1 MFVVLSD
8 FENRPY
14 KIPNQEESKDL
25 QNFIDVAEEKILK
38 SLLGVVLYD
47 ELAEGTDMT
56 ESLIAQKWLDL
67 RDGDTYSF
75 TGSDLTYEYKG
86 LVSFLVPCIYSLWL
100 TETRDKYT
108 NSSTGFNTSDKFE
121 RISPARRI
129 VESYNDFFRQVG
141 NYWNQWNT
149 LYGFLTAN
157 TTTYNDFDGSLFTA
171 IGTDDQPNSIN
182 EFGI

>member
-38 SLLGVVLYD
+38 QLFGVVLYD
-47 ELAEGTDMT
+47 ELVEGTDMT

-67 RDGDTYSF
+67 RDGGTYQFS
-75 TGSDLTYEYKG
+75 GSDLTYEYKG
-86 LVSFLVPCIYSLWL
+86 LVSFLVPYIYSQWL

-108 NSSTGFNTSDKFE
+108 NSSTGYNVSDKFE
-121 RISPARRI
+121 RVSPARRI
-129 VESYNDFFRQVG
+129 VESYNDFYRQVG
-141 NYWNQWNT
+141 HYYNQWNS
-149 LYGFLTAN
+149 LYGFLVVNEA
-157 TTTYNDFDGSLFTA
+157 TYNDFDGSLFD
-171 IGTDDQPNSIN
+171 IGEAGSIN